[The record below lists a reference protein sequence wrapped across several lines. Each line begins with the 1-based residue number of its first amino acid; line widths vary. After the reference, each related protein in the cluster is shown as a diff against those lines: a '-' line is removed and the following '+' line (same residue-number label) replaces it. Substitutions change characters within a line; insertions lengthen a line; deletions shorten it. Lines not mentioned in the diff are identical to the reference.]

1 MSIDY
6 MNDYEIVDEINEED
20 EFGGPIDDDD
30 LIDHD
35 SWSEICAARG
45 RHFNDVDP
53 IAWQMLCAR
62 RGKIL
67 YRLKFSSNYNRY
79 YRRSYN
85 RYLG

>member
-53 IAWQMLCAR
+53 IAWQMLCC
-62 RGKIL
+62 RG
-67 YRLKFSSNYNRY
+67 
-79 YRRSYN
+79 
-85 RYLG
+85 YLGHEALFYTVLLCILATSS